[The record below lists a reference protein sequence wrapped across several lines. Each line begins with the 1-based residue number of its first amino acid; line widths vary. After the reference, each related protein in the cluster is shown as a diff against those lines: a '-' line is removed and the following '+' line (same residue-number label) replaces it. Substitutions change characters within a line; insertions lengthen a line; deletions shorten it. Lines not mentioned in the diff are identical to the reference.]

1 MIGRLVLM
9 ILAAAALAWCI
20 LGLRET
26 RLENAAGS
34 AAGALGAGSP
44 QRIAQARWLLH
55 RAADLSS
62 DRQPQFRELQLL
74 LLAGRASEA
83 LALARRLAAA
93 EPENGFAWF
102 GVAAA
107 AQSLDPP
114 LAARA
119 RARLHQLSPPVR

>member
-34 AAGALGAGSP
+34 AAGALGAESP
-44 QRIAQARWLLH
+44 PRIARAQGLLH
-55 RAADLSS
+55 RAAELSA
-62 DRQPQFRELQLL
+62 DREPQVRELQLL
-74 LLAGRASEA
+74 LLAGRAREA

-119 RARLHQLSPPVR
+119 RARLRRLSPPVR